1 MTVKLGINIDHIATI
16 REARKIREPDP
27 IAAAYIAELAGA
39 NGITAHLRE
48 DKRHIQDRDIRLLRG
63 TVTTKLN
70 LEMAPTQEMI
80 QFAIN
85 IQPDMVT
92 LVPENR
98 QELSTEDGLNVAAAA
113 EVLAKAVM
121 TLKNNDIAVSV
132 FIEPETEQVKAA
144 KKVGANYVEFNT
156 GKYATAFELGSREEV
171 DREIS
176 ALQDMTVLAHKYGLN
191 VFAGRGLNYR
201 NVEPVAQIDGIDEI
215 IIGHSIVSRAALVGM
230 DRAVKEMIEAIRQ

>member
-1 MTVKLGINIDHIATI
+1 MSIKLGVNVDHIATI
-16 REARKIREPDP
+16 REARKGKEPDP
-27 IAAAYIAELAGA
+27 VAAAMIAELAGC

-70 LEMAPTQEMI
+70 LEMAPTQAMV

-85 IQPDMVT
+85 RQPDMVT
-92 LVPENR
+92 LVPEVHT
-98 QELSTEDGLNVAAAA
+98 ELSTEDGLNVSAKID
-113 EVLAKAVM
+113 ELAKYIM
-121 TLKNNDIAVSV
+121 TLRNN
-132 FIEPETEQVKAA
+132 A

-191 VFAGRGLNYR
+191 VLAGRGLNYR
-201 NVEPVAQIDGIDEI
+201 NVEAVAQIDGIDEI

-230 DRAVKEMIEAIRQ
+230 ERAVKEMIEAIRG